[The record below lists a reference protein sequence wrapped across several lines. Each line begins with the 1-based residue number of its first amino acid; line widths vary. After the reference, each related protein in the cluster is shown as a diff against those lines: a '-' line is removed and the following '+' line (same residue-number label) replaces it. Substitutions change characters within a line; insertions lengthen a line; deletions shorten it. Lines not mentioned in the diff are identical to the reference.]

1 MIRQRPRGWPGR
13 AAEPL
18 IVSPCPPLPV
28 VCRVRAHLAIWLL
41 WAIAAG
47 AGAQPLT
54 APPPAPALAAPAPQ
68 TCPDLPQ
75 ADDEQTPQSLLQQLE
90 PWQELCLRSAPYFR
104 LRGQLQLR
112 TGQALLATQS
122 LERALLL
129 EPEHPGTQLD
139 YVQALVALG
148 DLRSAQQLLAQLIDR
163 PDVPPALRPLL
174 QAQRAQIEQTAQRLA
189 QAPPSAASAT
199 PEGAQGPGPLF
210 LQAGA
215 QRWTLTQ
222 SLVRDTNLNNAPS
235 AQSLTLTLPQGNIT
249 LPVEPAALPQAGSA
263 LQTELQWLA
272 LRPDGAALW
281 LWQADLRYR
290 HTPQTAQ
297 RYTQIEAA
305 ATWLQAPDAP
315 QQWLARL
322 SAGQLNWANNRAY
335 ESLKAN
341 WQHQALA
348 SSDPAAAH
356 PATPCRRT
364 LGAEWELRRQ
374 PAAPIQAGQY
384 SGLTWSWQCQ
394 SPATPLHATGLPW
407 QRLRWSSQLRL
418 GQDQPQQAS
427 RPGGAQTQLEWRNE
441 WAARWNTA
449 QLQLEYSLSGLADS
463 SGYSPLLDN
472 NARRRVWRHGMQ
484 ATLIMPW
491 PSLGGLAA
499 LPVPEVV
506 LQLEHAQQRSN
517 LPAFASRQTALRLGL
532 RWVLP

>member
-1 MIRQRPRGWPGR
+1 M
-13 AAEPL
+13 
-18 IVSPCPPLPV
+18 
-28 VCRVRAHLAIWLL
+28 
-41 WAIAAG
+41 
-47 AGAQPLT
+47 
-54 APPPAPALAAPAPQ
+54 
-68 TCPDLPQ
+68 PQ
-75 ADDEQTPQSLLQQLE
+75 ADDAAPPQSLLQRLE
-90 PWQELCLRSAPYFR
+90 PLQEHCLRSAPYFR

-129 EPEHPGTQLD
+129 EPDHPGTQLD

-148 DLRSAQQLLAQLIDR
+148 DLRSARQLLAQLIDR
-163 PDVPPALRPLL
+163 PDVPPVLQPLL
-174 QAQRAQIEQTAQRLA
+174 QAQREQIEQAAERLA
-189 QAPPSAASAT
+189 QIPPNAAEAMPGGADG
-199 PEGAQGPGPLF
+199 PEPVALQGV
-210 LQAGA
+210 A

-222 SLVRDTNLNNAPS
+222 SLVRDSNLNNAPS

-249 LPVEPAALPQAGSA
+249 LPVDPAGLPQTGNA

-290 HTPQTAQ
+290 HTPQAAQ

-322 SAGQLNWANNRAY
+322 SAGQLNWAGNRAY
-335 ESLKAN
+335 ESLKAT

-348 SSDPAAAH
+348 ASAPVT
-356 PATPCRRT
+356 ATVATACRRT

-384 SGLTWSWQCQ
+384 GGLTWGWHCQ
-394 SPATPLHATGLPW
+394 NPAAPVQTAARLPW
-407 QRLRWSSQLRL
+407 QPLRWSSQLRL
-418 GQDQPQQAS
+418 GQDQPRQAD
-427 RPGGAQTQLEWRNE
+427 RPGGAQLQLEWRNE
-441 WAARWNTA
+441 WTARWNTT
-449 QLQLEYSLSGLADS
+449 QLQLEYSLSGLADR

-472 NARRRVWRHGMQ
+472 NARRRVWRHGLQ
-484 ATLIMPW
+484 ASLSMPW
-491 PSLGGLAA
+491 PGWGGFAS
-499 LPVPEVV
+499 LPVPDVV
-506 LQLEHAQQRSN
+506 LQLEHAQQLSN
-517 LPAFASRQTALRLGL
+517 LPAFASRQNALRVGL